1 MTIYQV
7 TRTSDGVDVYRYA
20 ADAPIE
26 WDTMGF
32 DTHTHTPMV
41 QDAQLTPQG
50 PRRLTKLQFIGK
62 IGDEFAG
69 ILTAA
74 KTNVQVEMFVRML
87 DWATPDPDGTSVDLD
102 DPRMIAALTT
112 LEAAGLIAAGRAQE
126 IRYGN

>member
-7 TRTSDGVDVYRYA
+7 TRISDGVDVYRYA

-26 WDTMGF
+26 WDTMEF
-32 DTHTHTPMV
+32 DTHTHTPIV
-41 QDAQLTPQG
+41 QDVPATPQG
-50 PRRLTKLQFIGK
+50 PRRLTKLAFIGR

-74 KTNVQVEMFVRML
+74 KTNVQVELFVRML

-102 DPRMIAALTT
+102 DPRVITALDT
-112 LEAAGLIAAGRAQE
+112 LESAGLIAAGRAQE
-126 IRYGN
+126 IRT

>member
-7 TRTSDGVDVYRYA
+7 TRISDGVDVYRYA

-26 WDTMGF
+26 WDGMGF
-32 DTHTHTPMV
+32 ATHMHTPIV
-41 QDAQLTPQG
+41 TDATAPVAQG
-50 PRRLTKLQFIGK
+50 PRRLTKLAFIGR
-62 IGDEFAG
+62 IGDEFHG

-102 DPRMIAALTT
+102 DPRVVDALQT
-112 LEAAGLIAAGRAQE
+112 LEAAGLLGTGRAQE
-126 IRYGN
+126 IRA

>member
-7 TRTSDGVDVYRYA
+7 TRKYDGVDVYRYA

-26 WDTMGF
+26 WDGMGF
-32 DTHTHTPMV
+32 DTHMHTPIV
-41 QDAQLTPQG
+41 QNTPHG
-50 PRRLTKLQFIGK
+50 PRRLTKLGFIGR
-62 IGDEFAG
+62 IGSEFEG
-69 ILTAA
+69 ILAEA

-102 DPRMIAALTT
+102 DPRVVDALTT
-112 LEAAGLIAAGRAQE
+112 LEAAGFIGAGLSQE